1 MLYLA
6 EVQKQSKGFMG
17 GLETKLK
24 LLACQRNDQSW
35 SIISG
40 LELITAEE
48 ASNFGEGALVTVQ
61 LGVNRQVQGKP
72 EIASSRIIGI
82 LQGFSRLLEK
92 TKNQEDE
99 IEQWKESLT
108 IQSEELSRREIEME
122 TRLEQLQQLEQESE
136 RFEQQR
142 QEIAEAKIEVE
153 HLREEFANKTKEL
166 NGAWEQ
172 LRGEQQLLATQIK
185 DSQVLDQAQ
194 ANKIHELINSLSSE
208 VKPQETF
215 KDELSSVFAAI
226 NNQQQ
231 NLDVHWRKL
240 EENRHSSQKQ
250 QEELKQQQAKLFQ
263 LEQALEETKISGL
276 EIGKKLER
284 EQKNLENKQELVQIL
299 NLQFQ
304 NKTNLQEIV
313 ERLGIESGKVSLE
326 QKIDLDALSN
336 MPLDQLEK
344 TVANLQQDLE
354 KVARF
359 VNEQEEELSWQC
371 QAVEE
376 LEAKIQAASEFDRL
390 TLEQELAEE
399 KEAKRMLDETLVG
412 QRRSLRERHEFLLQH
427 LRILK
432 RRQGIID
439 FEGGF
444 DSFDLEPVKQE
455 LEQQK
460 SSLEMEKQELAR
472 ELEII
477 QQNIQNLQQELQANK
492 SQQEAQQKDLHQQ
505 SAVCEQLQTQ
515 IFQVRASVNFYEQNL
530 QSLQYSL
537 NQVRQ
542 ALERIENLIVS
553 QFNNDS
559 IENVMTQINQIIQ
572 DLTGDISV
580 PVSQN

>member
-1 MLYLA
+1 
-6 EVQKQSKGFMG
+6 MG

-122 TRLEQLQQLEQESE
+122 ARLEQLQQLEQESE

-172 LRGEQQLLATQIK
+172 LRGERQLLEAQIK
-185 DSQVLDQAQ
+185 DSQVLDQDQ
-194 ANKIHELINSLSSE
+194 ANKIHNLINSLSSE
-208 VKPQETF
+208 VKPQESF
-215 KDELSSVFAAI
+215 KNELSSVFATI

-231 NLDVHWRKL
+231 NLDIHWQKL
-240 EENRHSSQKQ
+240 EENRHSSQQQ

-276 EIGKKLER
+276 KIGKKLER
-284 EQKNLENKQELVQIL
+284 EQKNLENKQELVQII

-304 NKTNLQEIV
+304 NKTDLQDIV
-313 ERLGIESGKVSLE
+313 ERLGIESGKDSLE
-326 QKIDLDALSN
+326 KKIDLDALSN
-336 MPLDQLEK
+336 MPLDELEK

-371 QAVEE
+371 KAVEE

-432 RRQGIID
+432 RRQGIVD

-444 DSFDLEPVKQE
+444 DSFNLEPVKQE

-477 QQNIQNLQQELQANK
+477 QKNIQNLQQELQANK

-530 QSLQYSL
+530 QSLQDSL

-559 IENVMTQINQIIQ
+559 IENVITQINQIIQ

>member
-1 MLYLA
+1 
-6 EVQKQSKGFMG
+6 MG

-172 LRGEQQLLATQIK
+172 LRGERQLLETQIK
-185 DSQVLDQAQ
+185 DSKVLDQAQ
-194 ANKIHELINSLSSE
+194 ANRIHDLINSLSSE
-208 VKPQETF
+208 VKPQDSF
-215 KDELSSVFAAI
+215 KNELSSVFAAI

-240 EENRHSSQKQ
+240 EENRHSSQQQ

-263 LEQALEETKISGL
+263 LKQALEATKIS
-276 EIGKKLER
+276 EIEIDKKLER

-326 QKIDLDALSN
+326 QKIDLNALSN
-336 MPLDQLEK
+336 MPLDELEK

-371 QAVEE
+371 KAVEE

-444 DSFDLEPVKQE
+444 DSFNLEPVKEE

-460 SSLEMEKQELAR
+460 SSLETQKQEVAR
-472 ELEII
+472 DLDII
-477 QQNIQNLQQELQANK
+477 RQKIQNLQQELQANK
-492 SQQEAQQKDLHQQ
+492 FQQEAQQKDLQQQ

-515 IFQVRASVNFYEQNL
+515 IFQVRGSVNFYEQNL
-530 QSLQYSL
+530 QSLQDAL

-542 ALERIENLIVS
+542 ALEKIENLIVS

-559 IENVMTQINQIIQ
+559 IENVITQINQIIQ
-572 DLTGDISV
+572 DLTGNISV

>member
-1 MLYLA
+1 
-6 EVQKQSKGFMG
+6 MG

-48 ASNFGEGALVTVQ
+48 ASIFGEGALVTVQ

-122 TRLEQLQQLEQESE
+122 ARLEQLQQLEQESE

-172 LRGEQQLLATQIK
+172 LRGERQLLETQIK
-185 DSQVLDQAQ
+185 DSKVLDQAQ
-194 ANKIHELINSLSSE
+194 ANRIHDLIDSLSSE
-208 VKPQETF
+208 VKPQESF
-215 KDELSSVFAAI
+215 KNELSSVFAAI

-250 QEELKQQQAKLFQ
+250 QEELMQQQAKLLQ
-263 LEQALEETKISGL
+263 LEQALEATKISGL

-336 MPLDQLEK
+336 MPLDELEK
-344 TVANLQQDLE
+344 TVVNLQQDLE

-371 QAVEE
+371 KAVEE

-444 DSFDLEPVKQE
+444 DNFDLEPVKQE

-460 SSLEMEKQELAR
+460 SSLEMQKQELAR
-472 ELEII
+472 ELETI

-505 SAVCEQLQTQ
+505 SEVCEQLHTQ
-515 IFQVRASVNFYEQNL
+515 IFHVRASVNFYEQNL
-530 QSLQYSL
+530 QSLQDSL

-553 QFNNDS
+553 QFNNES
-559 IENVMTQINQIIQ
+559 IENVITQINQIIQ
-572 DLTGDISV
+572 DLTGNISV